1 MHRIFWILL
10 VFISFQSIAESC
22 YIEQEDQYALGE
34 KHRKSFKFS
43 FWETPQAGT
52 VFMIEVPASM
62 NDEKFTGALLVKG
75 PRAKVKD
82 SYGIHVGFMPHDTEQ
97 GMLMSAMSMERH
109 MLEGAELSISY
120 GHKSC
125 TPTPVYRISELLA
138 DKNNWPYR

>member
-1 MHRIFWILL
+1 
-10 VFISFQSIAESC
+10 
-22 YIEQEDQYALGE
+22 
-34 KHRKSFKFS
+34 
-43 FWETPQAGT
+43 
-52 VFMIEVPASM
+52 MIEVPASM

>member
-1 MHRIFWILL
+1 M
-10 VFISFQSIAESC
+10 VCTSFLSNAESC
-22 YIEQEDQYALGE
+22 YITEEDQFALGE

-62 NDEKFTGALLVKG
+62 NGEKFTGALLVKG

-97 GMLMSAMSMERH
+97 GMLMSAINMERH
-109 MLEGAELSISY
+109 MLVGAELSIRY
-120 GHKSC
+120 GHENC
-125 TPTPVYRISELLA
+125 TPLPVYKISELLN